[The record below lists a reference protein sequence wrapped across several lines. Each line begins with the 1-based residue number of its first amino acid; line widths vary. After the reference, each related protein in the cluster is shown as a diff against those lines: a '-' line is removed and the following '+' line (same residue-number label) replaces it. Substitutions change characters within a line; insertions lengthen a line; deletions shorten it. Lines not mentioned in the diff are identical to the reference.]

1 MRKLLLSFASIAVI
15 GAFMAD
21 AHAQIAASGANAGAV
36 SGSNA
41 NSGSASSSRSQG
53 GSGSATSGS
62 TATNQAG
69 ASTGAST
76 VNLNYGNNSPY
87 SANTP
92 SDVIV
97 RSAPTIYAPNVVT
110 GNVCALGASVGAS
123 WLGAGGA
130 AGMSWESMQCE
141 RRQTAAL
148 LWNMGTPDS
157 RAAAKEVVCN
167 SPEIRTAYRNAG
179 SPCLVDMAVAGPQP
193 TPQAQPVMVAP
204 SAVAFNPANYAS
216 GSECLNAA
224 QSQGVPLSACGGRF
238 R

>member
-1 MRKLLLSFASIAVI
+1 MRKIVLSFASLAVI

-36 SGSNA
+36 SGSSS
-41 NSGSASSSRSQG
+41 NSGSVSGSRSQATG
-53 GSGSATSGS
+53 GNSQSGATGSAASG
-62 TATNQAG
+62 AT
-69 ASTGAST
+69 TGPST
-76 VNLNYGNNSPY
+76 VNFSTGNNSPY
-87 SANTP
+87 TSTQP
-92 SDVIV
+92 SDVTV

-167 SPEIRTAYRNAG
+167 SPEIRMAYRNAG
-179 SPCLVDMAVAGPQP
+179 APCLADMQTAS
-193 TPQAQPVMVAP
+193 AQPMPSQMPVTTPPQTIAP
-204 SAVAFNPANYAS
+204 PVRKDAS
-216 GSECLNAA
+216 NL
-224 QSQGVPLSACGGRF
+224 PRCGGAIQDNCYSR
-238 R
+238 